1 MKRRTF
7 VQHFAHQT
15 LVAPLTLGA
24 LGTAVGAA
32 VVAPSAATA
41 AAAGNPATDPATL
54 QLIRAGGV
62 VIAMRHALAPGTFDP
77 PQFKVEDCGTQRNLN
92 DAGRDQARRIGQWF
106 KEQKLQPAMV
116 RSSPWCRCKETAR
129 LAFGKF
135 EAWTALGS
143 PRGYTEATNA
153 EHLSL
158 LRQRLRNV
166 GEQKPAG
173 FEVWVTHNFV
183 LSDFAG
189 SGASVGEALVL
200 RAAADGSVQV
210 LGRIAAPAL

>member
-7 VQHFAHQT
+7 VHHFVERT

-24 LGTAVGAA
+24 LGAVAF
-32 VVAPSAATA
+32 ATA
-41 AAAGNPATDPATL
+41 PASASTASSPATDEATL
-54 QLIRAGGV
+54 RLIRAGGV
-62 VIAMRHALAPGTFDP
+62 VIAIRHALAPGTFDP

>member
-7 VQHFAHQT
+7 VHHFVERT

-24 LGTAVGAA
+24 LGAVAF
-32 VVAPSAATA
+32 ATA
-41 AAAGNPATDPATL
+41 PASASTASSPATDEATL
-54 QLIRAGGV
+54 RLIRAGGV
-62 VIAMRHALAPGTFDP
+62 VIAIRHALAPGTFDP
-77 PQFKVEDCGTQRNLN
+77 PHFKVEDCGTQRNLN

-129 LAFGKF
+129 LAFVKF

>member
-7 VQHFAHQT
+7 VHHFVERT

-24 LGTAVGAA
+24 LGAVAF
-32 VVAPSAATA
+32 ATA
-41 AAAGNPATDPATL
+41 PASASTASSPATDEATL
-54 QLIRAGGV
+54 RLIRAGGV
-62 VIAMRHALAPGTFDP
+62 VIAIRHALAPGTFDP

-200 RAAADGSVQV
+200 RAAADGSAQV

>member
-7 VQHFAHQT
+7 VHHFVERT

-24 LGTAVGAA
+24 LGAVAF
-32 VVAPSAATA
+32 ATA
-41 AAAGNPATDPATL
+41 PASASTASSPATDEATL
-54 QLIRAGGV
+54 RLIRAGGV
-62 VIAMRHALAPGTFDP
+62 VIAIRHALAPGTFDP

-143 PRGYTEATNA
+143 PRGYTEAINA

-200 RAAADGSVQV
+200 RAAADGSAQV